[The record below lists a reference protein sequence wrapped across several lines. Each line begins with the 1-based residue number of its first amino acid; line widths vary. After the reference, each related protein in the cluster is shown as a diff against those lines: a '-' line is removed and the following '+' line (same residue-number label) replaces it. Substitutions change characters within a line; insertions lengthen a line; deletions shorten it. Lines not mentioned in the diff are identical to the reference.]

1 MNFSIAG
8 IMRRLWA
15 PRHKLSCSPALW
27 DRLLDAMRDRG
38 GGRHESGAFLLG
50 LRDDAGRARIQEF
63 VLYDDLDPHSLDTGI
78 VRFDGRYFSDLWA
91 ICERRGLEV
100 VADVHTH
107 PGESWQSASDQAH
120 PMIARDGH
128 LALIVPD
135 FARRGVRREDVGVY
149 RYRGAGRWDVIP
161 LAQRRRFFTLC
172 P

>member
-1 MNFSIAG
+1 MNFSIAE

-15 PRHKLSCSPALW
+15 PQHELSCSPGLW
-27 DRLLDAMRDRG
+27 NRLLAALRERG

-50 LRDDAGRARIQEF
+50 LRDAAGRARIHDF
-63 VLYDDLDPHSLDTGI
+63 VLYDDLDSQSLATGI
-78 VRFDGRYFSDLWA
+78 VRFDGRYFSDLWG

-107 PGESWQSASDQAH
+107 PGGSWQSASDQAH

-135 FARRGVRREDVGVY
+135 FAKRGVRREEVGVY
-149 RYRGAGRWDVIP
+149 RYRGAGRWDAVP
-161 LAQRRRFFTLC
+161 PTQRRRFFTLC
-172 P
+172 L

>member
-1 MNFSIAG
+1 MNFSIVG

-15 PRHKLSCSPALW
+15 PRHRLSCSQALW
-27 DRLLDAMRDRG
+27 ERLLAALRERG
-38 GGRHESGAFLLG
+38 GGRRESGAFLLG
-50 LRDDAGRARIQEF
+50 VRDPAGRARIHDF
-63 VLYDDLDPHSLDTGI
+63 VLYDDLDPRSLATGI

-107 PGESWQSASDQAH
+107 PAGSWQSRSDQAH

-135 FARRGVRREDVGVY
+135 FARSGVRREDVGVY
-149 RYRGAGRWDVIP
+149 RYRGAGRWDTVP
-161 LAQRRRFFTLC
+161 PALRRDFFTLC

>member
-15 PRHKLSCSPALW
+15 PRHKLSCSPPFGTACW
-27 DRLLDAMRDRG
+27 TPCATAVAAGM
-38 GGRHESGAFLLG
+38 SGAFLLG